1 MVDEF
6 LDDGKGRMDGAINSL
21 AGDLATFQTGRA
33 TPSLLDRLE
42 IEAYG
47 DTLNI
52 KQMAVV
58 SVPEPQ
64 QLAIRP
70 FDANTITAIEKAIQR
85 SDLGLTPNSDGK
97 LIRLN
102 IPALTEER
110 RRLLSKQINKRTEEA
125 KVAIRNIR
133 RDVLGDFRDLKTEKM
148 ISEDDFFQAQDS
160 LQELTDAYVAKVDV
174 MAKDKGKEVM
184 KL

>member
-1 MVDEF
+1 MVDE
-6 LDDGKGRMDGAINSL
+6 LLQDANDRMDGAITSL
-21 AGDLATFQTGRA
+21 KGDLGTFQTGRA
-33 TPSLLDRLE
+33 TPTLLDRLE

-70 FDANTITAIEKAIQR
+70 FDASTVSAIEKAILK
-85 SDLGLTPNSDGK
+85 SDLSLTPNSDGK
-97 LIRLN
+97 LIRIN
-102 IPALTEER
+102 IPPLTEER
-110 RRLLSKQINKRTEEA
+110 RRSLTKNINSRIEEA
-125 KVAIRNIR
+125 KVAVRNVR
-133 RDVLGDFRDLKTEKM
+133 RDIQNDLRDFKDEKM
-148 ISEDDFFQAQDS
+148 ISEDEQRLAQDN
-160 LQELTDAYVAKVDV
+160 LDEKTKQFVDKIEQ
-174 MAKDKGKEVM
+174 MGKDKKAEVM